1 MSNRNAMT
9 NRKGSAPPAT
19 KVLAFSALLMA
30 LSVALGAITLFR
42 MPQGGSVTP
51 FSMLPIFLA
60 AYYFGVSRGM
70 LVGAG
75 VGILN
80 LLLNPYIVHPVQ
92 VLLDYPLAFGALAF
106 GGLLRHRKKIG
117 MVLGYLLGVFCRYLV
132 AVLSGVVFFSAYAPE
147 DFNGLTWSLWYNLT
161 YLGVEA
167 AITVAVLMVPAVRNA
182 LDKLALQAKTSP
194 AG

>member
-1 MSNRNAMT
+1 MSQGN
-9 NRKGSAPPAT
+9 KIPAT
-19 KVLAFSALLMA
+19 KTLAISAILMA
-30 LSVALGAITLFR
+30 LSVALGALTLFR

-60 AYYFGVSRGM
+60 AYYFGVSRGL

-92 VLLDYPLAFGALAF
+92 VLMDYPIAFAALAL
-106 GGLLRHRKKIG
+106 GGVLRNRKKIG
-117 MVLGYLLGVFCRYLV
+117 MVAGYLLGVFCRYLV
-132 AVLSGVVFFSAYAPE
+132 AVLSGVIFFSAYAPE
-147 DFNGLTWSLWYNLT
+147 NFNGLTWSLWYNLT

-167 AITVAVLMVPAVRNA
+167 VMTVLVLFLPVVRTT
-182 LDKLALQAKTSP
+182 LEKLRVQAESP
-194 AG
+194 ART

>member
-1 MSNRNAMT
+1 MSIQTGN
-9 NRKGSAPPAT
+9 KIPAT
-19 KVLAFSALLMA
+19 KVLAISAILMA
-30 LSVALGAITLFR
+30 LSVALGALTLFR

-80 LLLNPYIVHPVQ
+80 LLLNPFIIHPVQ
-92 VLLDYPLAFGALAF
+92 VLLDYPMAFGALAV
-106 GGLLRHRKKIG
+106 GGFLRHHKKIG
-117 MVLGYLLGVFCRYLV
+117 MLLGYLLGVFCRYLV
-132 AVLSGVVFFSAYAPE
+132 AVTSGVVFFSAYAPE
-147 DFNGLTWSLWYNLT
+147 NFNGLTWSLWYNLT

-167 AITVAVLMVPAVRNA
+167 AMTVVVLMLPAVRKT
-182 LDKLALQAKTSP
+182 LDKLGQQVEMPTRS
-194 AG
+194 